1 MPQEE
6 TQAWLEP
13 TGWRPSGII
22 FDRGAHPF
30 LEQREWFLHA
40 TDPISLG
47 SERHLL
53 TPPLITTSQVPPILA
68 PPLTY
73 NFAVGMANAVLSSTS
88 LVVDIPIPTLPV
100 S

>member
-22 FDRGAHPF
+22 FDRVAHPF
-30 LEQREWFLHA
+30 LEQRELFLRA

-53 TPPLITTSQVPPILA
+53 TPPQ
-68 PPLTY
+68 
-73 NFAVGMANAVLSSTS
+73 S
-88 LVVDIPIPTLPV
+88 LVLFVARTN
-100 S
+100 

>member
-13 TGWRPSGII
+13 TGWSPSGII
-22 FDRGAHPF
+22 FDRVAQPF
-30 LEQREWFLHA
+30 LEQREWFLRA

-53 TPPLITTSQVPPILA
+53 TPPQ
-68 PPLTY
+68 
-73 NFAVGMANAVLSSTS
+73 S
-88 LVVDIPIPTLPV
+88 LVLFVARTN
-100 S
+100 